1 MYQKKVIL
9 AERIVSHVMKSQ
21 LIPKNVSPSWPAPH
35 VQVLPQ
41 KKQDDQVG
49 SPEAS
54 RFANHFQHEFCV
66 TSENSA
72 RNDVFRRTI
81 PVENVEF

>member
-1 MYQKKVIL
+1 M
-9 AERIVSHVMKSQ
+9 ASTTH
-21 LIPKNVSPSWPAPH
+21 PSA
-35 VQVLPQ
+35 PQ
-41 KKQDDQVG
+41 KKSQDDQVG

-66 TSENSA
+66 TSENCA
-72 RNDVFRRTI
+72 RNDVFRRI